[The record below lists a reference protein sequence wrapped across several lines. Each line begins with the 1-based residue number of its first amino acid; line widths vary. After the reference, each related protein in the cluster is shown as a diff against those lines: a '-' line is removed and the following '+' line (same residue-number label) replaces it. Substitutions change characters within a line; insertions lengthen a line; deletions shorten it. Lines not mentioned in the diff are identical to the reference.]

1 MPKRLTARL
10 SAGESGSLPATS
22 LVVLV
27 GFWATTLV
35 QPGVLGHIPLQNLLK
50 NVLHSDRSANAAFFF
65 WVGAPWYIKPLIGI
79 LSDAYPLLGNRRK
92 SYLAIGGLTAVAGWA
107 ALSVTA
113 HSYSTLLIV
122 CMVIN
127 FAIVIASTA
136 IGGFMIEAAQATG
149 REGQLT
155 SLRNAGYQSAWLVA
169 GLIGGYL
176 GALAI
181 GWTALVCGLVAFLLA
196 PLAWMMREPQRAP
209 TGQRLIHDMA
219 QQLKAMG
226 RARGLWAVAMV
237 AGVYYIA
244 PGLVTTLFYLQQNT
258 LHLTTPQQGYITFA
272 SGLGGVA
279 AATAYGLFA
288 ARRFK
293 LRAMMLICLTLGAA
307 GILLFHFYDS
317 FAQALL
323 VETINGFT
331 AALCEIVLIHVAVRA
346 TPRGSE
352 ALGFAVFMAVRN
364 LFLFGSDWLGS
375 TLVDRL
381 HFSMDTLI
389 LTNVAT
395 TLVAAALTL
404 LLPAGLVDVR
414 DAGGLARQ
422 DAKT

>member
-1 MPKRLTARL
+1 MFKRFSTRA
-10 SAGESGSLPATS
+10 AVGEERVLPATS
-22 LVVLV
+22 LVVLI

-65 WVGAPWYIKPLIGI
+65 WVGAPWYIKPLIGV
-79 LSDAYPLLGNRRK
+79 LSDAYPLWGSRRK
-92 SYLAIGGLTAVAGWA
+92 SYLALGGLTAVAGWA
-107 ALSVTA
+107 ALSMMA
-113 HSYSTLLIV
+113 HSYGALLVICV
-122 CMVIN
+122 VIN

-136 IGGFMIEAAQATG
+136 VGGFMVEAAQASG

-176 GALAI
+176 GAVAI
-181 GWTALVCGLVAFLLA
+181 GWTALTCGLAALLLA
-196 PLAWMMREPQRAP
+196 PLAWIMREPPRAP
-209 TGQRLIHDMA
+209 TCERLIHDMGL
-219 QQLKAMG
+219 QLKAMA
-226 RARGLWAVAMV
+226 RARGLWAVALV
-237 AGVYYIA
+237 AGVYYLA

-258 LHLTTPQQGYITFA
+258 LHLSTPQQGYITFA
-272 SGLGGVA
+272 SGVGGVV

-293 LRAMMLICLTLGAA
+293 LRIMMLLCLALGAG
-307 GILLFHFYDS
+307 GIFLFNIYGS
-317 FAQALL
+317 FAQALA

-375 TLVDRL
+375 TLVD
-381 HFSMDTLI
+381 
-389 LTNVAT
+389 
-395 TLVAAALTL
+395 
-404 LLPAGLVDVR
+404 
-414 DAGGLARQ
+414 
-422 DAKT
+422 